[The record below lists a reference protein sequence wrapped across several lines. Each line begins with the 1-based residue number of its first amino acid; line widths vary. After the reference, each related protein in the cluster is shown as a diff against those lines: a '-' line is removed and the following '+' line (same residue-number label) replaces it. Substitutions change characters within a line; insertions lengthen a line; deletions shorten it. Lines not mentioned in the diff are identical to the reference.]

1 MCLIQVIAEDSPVGD
16 LIMKHVDPGY
26 KHCFLRAF
34 SKRNL
39 TEYDVE
45 LNGIYDGAYD
55 EAREFVKDYENILSR
70 KRNMTPKVQCF
81 YVPSFRCLTQ
91 TNGDRCAKL
100 LKCCSIKKTLKKYFC
115 STAESGSSRSP
126 TVDQPEI
133 YHLNHILSVDP
144 QWWDTINPHSAGDFK
159 ESDSRWLFFNAVA
172 KYYGTLTST
181 AEFTVKR

>member
-1 MCLIQVIAEDSPVGD
+1 MCITSRCSPTNRKWPILDSRRMRTWLCNCQVRHIFLLLLVCLIQVIAEDSPVGD

-100 LKCCSIKKTLKKYFC
+100 LKCCSIKRL
-115 STAESGSSRSP
+115 
-126 TVDQPEI
+126 
-133 YHLNHILSVDP
+133 
-144 QWWDTINPHSAGDFK
+144 
-159 ESDSRWLFFNAVA
+159 
-172 KYYGTLTST
+172 
-181 AEFTVKR
+181 